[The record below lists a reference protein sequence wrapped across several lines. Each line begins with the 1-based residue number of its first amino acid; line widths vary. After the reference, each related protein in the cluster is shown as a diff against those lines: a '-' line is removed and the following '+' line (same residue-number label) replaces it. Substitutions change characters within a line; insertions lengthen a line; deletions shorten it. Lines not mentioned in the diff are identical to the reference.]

1 MHAQAAPKDNPA
13 IRPCLRPL
21 SSPDNAR
28 QGCFQRH
35 HGVFA
40 HDVLRELQPELSIEC
55 GTLPVPRDFSGRMIL
70 VPLRMN
76 KEMTMKYWTE
86 DRVKTLISMWLDGN
100 SAGKIA
106 DTLGGTTRN
115 AVIGKVYRLG
125 YSNRKVNKRSTPEK
139 PASGPPRETA
149 GSTRTARKKAK
160 PESKPAPVNLE
171 ATSRPESEPDIE
183 SETVTGPSS
192 VSVSTM
198 LRKNIIPAGQ
208 PLPPQPSPNEVSEEA
223 LALVAA
229 AEKKS
234 LRLGLMD
241 LTDKTCKWP
250 VGDPASDDFWF
261 CGLSSEPGKPYCAAH
276 AALAFQ
282 PMSARRDRRTR

>member
-1 MHAQAAPKDNPA
+1 MIQVPA
-13 IRPCLRPL
+13 RK
-21 SSPDNAR
+21 
-28 QGCFQRH
+28 
-35 HGVFA
+35 
-40 HDVLRELQPELSIEC
+40 
-55 GTLPVPRDFSGRMIL
+55 
-70 VPLRMN
+70 N
-76 KEMTMKYWTE
+76 KESTMKYWTE
-86 DRVKTLISMWLDGN
+86 DRVKTLISMWLEGN

-106 DTLGGTTRN
+106 DILGGTTRN

-125 YSNRKVNKRSTPEK
+125 YSNRKVNKKATPEK
-139 PASGPPRETA
+139 PETIDQSRESV
-149 GSTRTARKKAK
+149 GSARQARKKTKRETTSADAGAK
-160 PESKPAPVNLE
+160 P
-171 ATSRPESEPDIE
+171 RPEPKPEAGTANVP
-183 SETVTGPSS
+183 VA
-192 VSVSTM
+192 TM

-234 LRLGLMD
+234 LRLGLME

-276 AALAFQ
+276 SALAFQ
-282 PMSARRDRRTR
+282 PMSARRDRRAR

>member
-1 MHAQAAPKDNPA
+1 
-13 IRPCLRPL
+13 
-21 SSPDNAR
+21 
-28 QGCFQRH
+28 
-35 HGVFA
+35 
-40 HDVLRELQPELSIEC
+40 
-55 GTLPVPRDFSGRMIL
+55 MIQ
-70 VPLRMN
+70 VTVRKN
-76 KEMTMKYWTE
+76 KESTMKYWTE
-86 DRVKTLISMWLDGN
+86 DRVKTLISMWLEGN

-125 YSNRKVNKRSTPEK
+125 YSNRKVNKKASPEK
-139 PASGPPRETA
+139 SETIDQSRETV
-149 GSTRTARKKAK
+149 GSARQARKKTKREPARADAGAK
-160 PESKPAPVNLE
+160 
-171 ATSRPESEPDIE
+171 SRPEPKP
-183 SETVTGPSS
+183 ETKTANVPVATL
-192 VSVSTM
+192 

-234 LRLGLMD
+234 LRLGLME

-250 VGDPASDDFWF
+250 VGDPASNDFWF
-261 CGLSSEPGKPYCAAH
+261 CGLSSDPGKPYCAAH

-282 PMSARRDRRTR
+282 PMSARRDRRAR

>member
-1 MHAQAAPKDNPA
+1 MPPV
-13 IRPCLRPL
+13 LL
-21 SSPDNAR
+21 T
-28 QGCFQRH
+28 GCKM
-35 HGVFA
+35 
-40 HDVLRELQPELSIEC
+40 
-55 GTLPVPRDFSGRMIL
+55 LPVPRICIGCMIL
-70 VPLRMN
+70 VPMRMN

-125 YSNRKVNKRSTPEK
+125 YSNRKVSKRPTPEK
-139 PASGPPRETA
+139 PAIVDTPRETA
-149 GSTRTARKKAK
+149 GSTRAAGKKAK
-160 PESKPAPVNLE
+160 PVSKPAPVNPE
-171 ATSRPESEPDIE
+171 ARSGPEADPGVGPKPETGTGTGTS
-183 SETVTGPSS
+183 G

-234 LRLGLMD
+234 LRLGLME

-261 CGLSSEPGKPYCAAH
+261 CGLSSEPGKPYCTAH
-276 AALAFQ
+276 SALAFQ

>member
-1 MHAQAAPKDNPA
+1 
-13 IRPCLRPL
+13 
-21 SSPDNAR
+21 
-28 QGCFQRH
+28 
-35 HGVFA
+35 
-40 HDVLRELQPELSIEC
+40 
-55 GTLPVPRDFSGRMIL
+55 
-70 VPLRMN
+70 
-76 KEMTMKYWTE
+76 MKYWTE

-125 YSNRKVNKRSTPEK
+125 YSNRKVSKRSTPEK
-139 PASGPPRETA
+139 PATVDPPRETTI
-149 GSTRTARKKAK
+149 STHAARKKAK
-160 PESKPAPVNLE
+160 LDSKPAPVNLE
-171 ATSRPESEPDIE
+171 AKSRPEAVPGVDT
-183 SETVTGPSS
+183 ETETGPTS

-234 LRLGLMD
+234 LRLGLME

-250 VGDPASDDFWF
+250 VGDPAGDDFWF

>member
-1 MHAQAAPKDNPA
+1 
-13 IRPCLRPL
+13 
-21 SSPDNAR
+21 
-28 QGCFQRH
+28 
-35 HGVFA
+35 
-40 HDVLRELQPELSIEC
+40 
-55 GTLPVPRDFSGRMIL
+55 MIQ
-70 VPLRMN
+70 VTVRKN
-76 KEMTMKYWTE
+76 KGSTMKYWTE
-86 DRVKTLISMWLDGN
+86 DRVKTLISMWLEGN

-125 YSNRKVNKRSTPEK
+125 YSNRKVNKKASPEK
-139 PASGPPRETA
+139 PETIDQSRETV
-149 GSTRTARKKAK
+149 GSARQARKKAK
-160 PESKPAPVNLE
+160 REPARADAV
-171 ATSRPESEPDIE
+171 AKSRPEPKP
-183 SETVTGPSS
+183 ETKTANVP
-192 VSVSTM
+192 VATM

-234 LRLGLMD
+234 LRLGLME

-250 VGDPASDDFWF
+250 VGDPASNDFWF

-282 PMSARRDRRTR
+282 PMSARRDRRAR

>member
-1 MHAQAAPKDNPA
+1 
-13 IRPCLRPL
+13 
-21 SSPDNAR
+21 
-28 QGCFQRH
+28 
-35 HGVFA
+35 
-40 HDVLRELQPELSIEC
+40 
-55 GTLPVPRDFSGRMIL
+55 
-70 VPLRMN
+70 
-76 KEMTMKYWTE
+76 MKYWTE
-86 DRVKTLISMWLDGN
+86 DRVKTLISMWLEGN

-106 DTLGGTTRN
+106 DILGGTTRN

-125 YSNRKVNKRSTPEK
+125 YSNRKVNKKATPEK
-139 PASGPPRETA
+139 PETIDQSRESV
-149 GSTRTARKKAK
+149 GSARQARKKTKRETTSADAGAK
-160 PESKPAPVNLE
+160 P
-171 ATSRPESEPDIE
+171 RPEPKPEAGTANVP
-183 SETVTGPSS
+183 VA
-192 VSVSTM
+192 TM

-234 LRLGLMD
+234 LRLGLME

-276 AALAFQ
+276 SALAFQ
-282 PMSARRDRRTR
+282 PMSARRDRRAR

>member
-1 MHAQAAPKDNPA
+1 
-13 IRPCLRPL
+13 
-21 SSPDNAR
+21 
-28 QGCFQRH
+28 
-35 HGVFA
+35 
-40 HDVLRELQPELSIEC
+40 
-55 GTLPVPRDFSGRMIL
+55 MIQ
-70 VPLRMN
+70 VTVRKN
-76 KEMTMKYWTE
+76 KESTMKYWTE
-86 DRVKTLISMWLDGN
+86 DRVKTLISMWLEGN

-125 YSNRKVNKRSTPEK
+125 YSNRKVNKKASPEK
-139 PASGPPRETA
+139 PETIDQSRETVVSA
-149 GSTRTARKKAK
+149 RQARKKTKREPARADAGAK
-160 PESKPAPVNLE
+160 
-171 ATSRPESEPDIE
+171 SRPEPKP
-183 SETVTGPSS
+183 ETKTANVP
-192 VSVSTM
+192 VATM

-234 LRLGLMD
+234 LRLGLME

-250 VGDPASDDFWF
+250 VGDPASNDFWF

-282 PMSARRDRRTR
+282 PMSARRDRRAR

>member
-1 MHAQAAPKDNPA
+1 
-13 IRPCLRPL
+13 
-21 SSPDNAR
+21 
-28 QGCFQRH
+28 
-35 HGVFA
+35 
-40 HDVLRELQPELSIEC
+40 
-55 GTLPVPRDFSGRMIL
+55 
-70 VPLRMN
+70 
-76 KEMTMKYWTE
+76 MKYWTE

-125 YSNRKVNKRSTPEK
+125 YSNRKVSKRTAPEK
-139 PASGPPRETA
+139 PATVSTPRETT
-149 GSTRTARKKAK
+149 GSTRVTRKKAK
-160 PESKPAPVNLE
+160 AESKPAPVNLE
-171 ATSRPESEPDIE
+171 AKSRPESDPDA
-183 SETVTGPSS
+183 ETETETSG

-198 LRKNIIPAGQ
+198 LRKTIIPAGQ

-223 LALVAA
+223 LAMVAA

-234 LRLGLMD
+234 LRLGLLE

-250 VGDPASDDFWF
+250 VGDPASEDFWF

>member
-1 MHAQAAPKDNPA
+1 MIQ
-13 IRPCLRPL
+13 
-21 SSPDNAR
+21 
-28 QGCFQRH
+28 
-35 HGVFA
+35 
-40 HDVLRELQPELSIEC
+40 VL
-55 GTLPVPRDFSGRMIL
+55 VKK
-70 VPLRMN
+70 N
-76 KEMTMKYWTE
+76 KESTMKYWTE
-86 DRVKTLISMWLDGN
+86 DRVKTLISMWLEGN

-125 YSNRKVNKRSTPEK
+125 YSNRKVNKKATPEK
-139 PASGPPRETA
+139 PETVGQSGEA
-149 GSTRTARKKAK
+149 VGSARQARKKTKRESARADAGAK
-160 PESKPAPVNLE
+160 P
-171 ATSRPESEPDIE
+171 RPEPKPEA
-183 SETVTGPSS
+183 ETANVP
-192 VSVSTM
+192 VATM

-234 LRLGLMD
+234 LRLGLME

-261 CGLSSEPGKPYCAAH
+261 CGLSSEAGKPYCTAH
-276 AALAFQ
+276 SALAFQ